1 MTPAVKAI
9 VYANVAVFLVTF
21 VAQAFFGS
29 TVLFNVFGLSPKA
42 LFERYYVWQVV
53 TYLFLHDTGSF
64 THILFNM
71 LALWM
76 FGVDLERRWGSR
88 GFVKYYAIT
97 GVGAGVVTALVSL
110 LPFEVTRGIYPLTT
124 VGASGA
130 IYGLLMAWA
139 LLFPH
144 RQILFMFIF
153 PLPARIAALLMG
165 GMAFMGA
172 VAGVNSSVAE
182 ATHLA
187 GFVIGWLYL
196 RGFSHLRLDFSYRLA
211 RWRME
216 RARRKFNVHKGG
228 KDGWGNTIH

>member
-9 VYANVAVFLVTF
+9 VYTNVAVFLLTF
-21 VAQAFFGS
+21 VVRLFTGSDIFF
-29 TVLFNVFGLSPKA
+29 VIFGLRPQA
-42 LFERYYVWQVV
+42 VFEQFYFWQFA
-53 TYLFLHDTGSF
+53 TYLFLHDVQNF
-64 THILFNM
+64 MHIIFNM

-97 GVGAGVVTALVSL
+97 GIGAGIVTAAVSL
-110 LPFEVTRGIYPLTT
+110 LPYEVTRDIYREIT

-144 RQILFMFIF
+144 RQILFLFIF
-153 PLPARIAALLMG
+153 PLPARVAAAL
-165 GMAFMGA
+165 MGA
-172 VAGVNSSVAE
+172 MSLMAAVGGINNSVAE

-187 GFVIGWLYL
+187 GFVIGYLYL
-196 RGFSHLRLDFSYRLA
+196 KGFTRLRLDASYWLA

-216 RARRKFNVHKGG
+216 RARRKFNIHKGG
-228 KDGWGNTIH
+228 KGGWGDTIH

>member
-9 VYANVAVFLVTF
+9 VYANVAVFVVTF
-21 VAQAFFGS
+21 IAQTFFGS
-29 TVLFNVFGLSPKA
+29 SA
-42 LFERYYVWQVV
+42 LFELLGLRPESVFTQLYVWQFV
-53 TYLFLHDTGSF
+53 TYLFLHGNV

-97 GVGAGVVTALVSL
+97 GVGAGVVTALVSR
-110 LPFEVTRGIYPLTT
+110 LPFDATQHIYGVTT

-139 LLFPH
+139 LLFPS
-144 RQILFMFIF
+144 RQILFMFVF
-153 PLPARIAALLMG
+153 PLPARVAATLMG
-165 GMAFMGA
+165 AMAFMGA
-172 VAGVNSSVAE
+172 VGSSNDSVAE

-196 RGFSHLRLDFSYRLA
+196 NGFSRLRLDFSYRLA

-216 RARRKFNVHKGG
+216 RVRRKFNVHKGG

>member
-9 VYANVAVFLVTF
+9 VYANVAVFLLTF
-21 VAQAFFGS
+21 IAQTFFGS
-29 TVLFNVFGLSPKA
+29 SLLFQVFGLRPEYV
-42 LFERYYVWQVV
+42 FTQFYVWQFA
-53 TYLFLHDTGSF
+53 TYLFLHGGV

-76 FGVDLERRWGSR
+76 FGVDLERRWGSK
-88 GFVKYYAIT
+88 GFVTYYAIT

-110 LPFEVTRGIYPLTT
+110 LPFAATKGIYEATT

-139 LLFPH
+139 LLFPS
-144 RQILFMFIF
+144 RQILFMFVF
-153 PLPARIAALLMG
+153 PLPARVAAMLMG
-165 GMAFMGA
+165 AMAFMGA
-172 VAGVNSSVAE
+172 TGGGNDSVAE

-196 RGFSHLRLDFSYRLA
+196 KGFSRLRLDFSYRLA

-216 RARRKFNVHKGG
+216 RVRRKFNVHKGG